1 MWKIFNPQFEKYGFL
16 NEARPKY
23 ELEFNHE
30 LGKRA
35 IFTLAVVAIPT
46 IIGGLAVAGVTM
58 ATENIARSEANRVMA
73 IEAGIREK
81 QNDHNIINFIKQNNV
96 TVDLAVQLDRHEYL
110 ATIMA
115 RSTNSLF
122 HAKE

>member
-1 MWKIFNPQFEKYGFL
+1 M
-16 NEARPKY
+16 
-23 ELEFNHE
+23 
-30 LGKRA
+30 
-35 IFTLAVVAIPT
+35 
-46 IIGGLAVAGVTM
+46 AGVTM

-73 IEAGIREK
+73 IEAGAREK

-122 HAKE
+122 QAKKR